1 MREVKSLLL
10 PRAGKLVL
18 QPGGKHLMLMGLKRP
33 LREGERIP
41 IRLFFEGNREAL
53 IELRVERR

>member
-1 MREVKSLLL
+1 
-10 PRAGKLVL
+10 
-18 QPGGKHLMLMGLKRP
+18 MLMGLKRP